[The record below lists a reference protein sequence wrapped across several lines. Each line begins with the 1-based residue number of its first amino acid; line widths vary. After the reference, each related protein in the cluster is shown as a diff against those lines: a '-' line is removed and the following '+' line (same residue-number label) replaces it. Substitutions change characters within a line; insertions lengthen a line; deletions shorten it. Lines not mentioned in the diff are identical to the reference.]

1 MSGDFFP
8 PRGAGINSLV
18 QTASG
23 SLDDKKLISLS
34 DPVWIPG
41 ELVFTLS
48 DGATDS

>member
-1 MSGDFFP
+1 MSGDFLF
-8 PRGAGINSLV
+8 PRGAGINNLV

-23 SLDDKKLISLS
+23 SLTDEKLISLS

-41 ELVFTLS
+41 ESVFTLS